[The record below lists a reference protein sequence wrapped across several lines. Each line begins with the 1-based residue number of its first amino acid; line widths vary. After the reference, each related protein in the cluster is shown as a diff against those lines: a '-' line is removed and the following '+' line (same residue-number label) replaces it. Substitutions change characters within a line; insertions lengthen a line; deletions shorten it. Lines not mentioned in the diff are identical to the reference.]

1 MAPGGLYPALSGPGI
16 LVLPAPP
23 ADAVLRAVQSST
35 TDPVSFA
42 LLEGAELARFPR
54 LAGFSAED
62 SARRAVAEHAAWL
75 GRHPHGGRKELDEL
89 AMLLS
94 AARAALFL
102 ETLAEG
108 APELP
113 LTLAATARMLDEPLA
128 EEAFEH
134 YALCLR
140 EGAQPDSRIA
150 TALETAVREL
160 PVYRPLLDRAE
171 VAA

>member
-1 MAPGGLYPALSGPGI
+1 M
-16 LVLPAPP
+16 
-23 ADAVLRAVQSST
+23 LRAVQSST

-42 LLEGAELARFPR
+42 LLEGADVARFPR
-54 LAGFSAED
+54 LPGFSAED

-75 GRHPHGGRKELDEL
+75 ERHPRGGRKELDAL

-102 ETLAEG
+102 ETLADG

-113 LTLAATARMLDEPLA
+113 LTLAETARMLGEPVA

-134 YALCLR
+134 YARCLR
-140 EGAQPDSRIA
+140 EDAQPDRRIA
-150 TALETAVREL
+150 TALETTVREL
-160 PVYRPLLDRAE
+160 PVYHPLLDRAE